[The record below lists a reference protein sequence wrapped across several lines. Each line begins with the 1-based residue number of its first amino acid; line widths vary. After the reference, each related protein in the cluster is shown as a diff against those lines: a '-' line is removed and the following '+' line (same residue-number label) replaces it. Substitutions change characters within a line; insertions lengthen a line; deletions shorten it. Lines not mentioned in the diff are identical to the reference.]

1 VCVAFFSVIV
11 VTTRAGGAR
20 GFRDCD
26 AFVPSFSF
34 SSSSSSL
41 AAAVAAAPFFPL
53 FGGIFL
59 LHTQFVVSSL
69 LLVVKLFFFPNERR
83 APQDARPESARA
95 KKTLLTV
102 ARKICQQTAPKSF
115 KSLLKGCAVH
125 NSSRDQKTTK
135 NLVRL
140 FDFFQEKSIGHRAKR
155 EIIFPRERERHT
167 HTQTN
172 T

>member
-1 VCVAFFSVIV
+1 MRRVFLRDRRHHARRRRAWFQRLRRVRSLFFFFFFFFF
-11 VTTRAGGAR
+11 AR
-20 GFRDCD
+20 CCCRCCSFL
-26 AFVPSFSF
+26 PSFRWHF
-34 SSSSSSL
+34 STTHS
-41 AAAVAAAPFFPL
+41 VRC
-53 FGGIFL
+53 
-59 LHTQFVVSSL
+59 VVVV
-69 LLVVKLFFFPNERR
+69 VVKLFFFPNERR